1 MLGGEQEGALGAAG
15 EADDDRLLGAG
26 RVEDVERVAGELRL
40 GICLDVGRPVALAVA
55 ARVEDDHAVVA
66 GEVGDLHLPHPR
78 VHQRPGR
85 AEQDRRL
92 AAAVDLVEDAHAVAL
107 DVTLIVRIQR
117 SGLLVRIC
125 LLVCDLLGD
134 GHLLSC
140 SAICRRCTVSGDWSD
155 DQLTSIVYCDPMST
169 ADPDVR
175 ATPAPS
181 GDLRVAQG
189 QSTRALL
196 LAAAGDLLREEGYAA
211 TSTRAVAERA
221 GARLSLVHYH
231 FGSKRSLL
239 LAVLED
245 LTERLLHR
253 QQAMF
258 SDGRSFAEQWRSAC
272 DYLREDVDSGYVR
285 ILWELWA
292 AGLADPEL
300 AERWRATQR
309 GWRELIEARL
319 ERLQTERGAELP
331 MPRAPSPR

>member
-1 MLGGEQEGALGAAG
+1 MSTPDPDEGAA
-15 EADDDRLLGAG
+15 
-26 RVEDVERVAGELRL
+26 
-40 GICLDVGRPVALAVA
+40 
-55 ARVEDDHAVVA
+55 
-66 GEVGDLHLPHPR
+66 
-78 VHQRPGR
+78 
-85 AEQDRRL
+85 
-92 AAAVDLVEDAHAVAL
+92 
-107 DVTLIVRIQR
+107 
-117 SGLLVRIC
+117 
-125 LLVCDLLGD
+125 
-134 GHLLSC
+134 
-140 SAICRRCTVSGDWSD
+140 
-155 DQLTSIVYCDPMST
+155 
-169 ADPDVR
+169 
-175 ATPAPS
+175 PAPS

-189 QSTRALL
+189 RSTRALL

-211 TSTRAVAERA
+211 TSTRAVADRA

-231 FGSKRSLL
+231 FGSKRGLL

-258 SDGRSFAEQWRSAC
+258 SDDRPFADQWRTAC

-319 ERLQTERGAELP
+319 ERLQTERGVELP
-331 MPRAPSPR
+331 MRPRALAALISNLFEGAEVEILAGVPEDEAPHLEAFEACAALIAHAERH